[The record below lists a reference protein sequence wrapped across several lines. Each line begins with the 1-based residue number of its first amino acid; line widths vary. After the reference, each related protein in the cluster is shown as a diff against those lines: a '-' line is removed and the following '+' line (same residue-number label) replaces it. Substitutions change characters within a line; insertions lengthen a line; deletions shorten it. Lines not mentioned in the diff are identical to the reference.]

1 MNNPPGNRVRLTSSH
16 WGAGIA
22 TVNDG
27 RLQSVRAHHNDP
39 DPSPI
44 NDNYVDG
51 LSSSA
56 RVRRPAIRESYLRHG
71 PQAAHASRH
80 GRRGQERFVEV
91 SWSEAEERVCT
102 ALSHTIDRYGNKAI
116 FAGSYGWA
124 SAGRFHHAQSQLKRF
139 LNCLGGFVR
148 SEGNYSYQAALVL
161 MPHIVGN
168 YRQHVSEATRIDS
181 IRQHGE
187 LVVMFGG
194 IPMRSAQVGGGGV
207 ARHVLKSQLQSCREA
222 GVEFVTISPLKS
234 DALDSL
240 DAQWLAPKPGSDTAI
255 MMGLAHTLL
264 TEELHDPDFLDRYT
278 IGFEALAAYLLG
290 KDDGVVK
297 NADWA
302 ARQSGLDAEQLRQ
315 LARRMA
321 SSRTLLCTTAS
332 LQRAESGEQP
342 LWMTVA
348 LASMLGQIGLPG
360 AGFGIGYGAD
370 AAIGTSTRPMSWP
383 TLPQGTNP
391 VQDFIPV
398 AMISDML
405 LNPGAP
411 YEFNGQHRHFPDIRL
426 VWWAGGNP
434 FHHHQDLNR
443 LRQAFQ
449 QPETI
454 IVNEVN
460 WTATA
465 RHADIVLPATA
476 TLERNDFGGGT
487 QDMALVPMPK
497 ILEPLAEARNEYTT
511 YCKLAER
518 LGIGEAFSLGR
529 SELDWLNV
537 MWNELRDS
545 LQHDQQAAKLLGQP
559 LPAFEQFMAGDI
571 LQFTDPTPEQVFLSA
586 FRAEPE
592 KQALPTPS
600 GRIELFSQTIAGFNY
615 PDCPGHASWLPPTE
629 WLGSVKAK
637 TFPLHL
643 ISGQPETRL
652 HSQWD
657 TGSYSQDRK
666 VQGREPVLM
675 HPDNAV
681 ARGIADG
688 DVVRIFNDRGAC
700 LAGCVV
706 TDSIRSDVVF
716 LWTGAWYDPENPAD
730 SEAASCPL
738 DKHGNPNVLTH
749 DLRTSRLSQGSAA
762 HSTLVEV
769 ERWDKPLPPIT
780 AYTPPL

>member
-1 MNNPPGNRVRLTSSH
+1 MNKPPINKTSLTSSH
-16 WGAGIA
+16 WGAGVA
-22 TVNDG
+22 TVLNG
-27 RLQSVRAHHNDP
+27 SLQSVTAHRNDP
-39 DPSPI
+39 DPSSI

-51 LSSSA
+51 LTSSA
-56 RVRRPAIRESYLRHG
+56 RLRRPAVRESYLYHG
-71 PQAAHASRH
+71 PQAAHTTMH
-80 GRRGQERFVEV
+80 GRRGNEAFVEV
-91 SWSEAEERVCT
+91 SWDTAEELVCE
-102 ALSHTIDRYGNKAI
+102 ALTHTIEQHGNKAI
-116 FAGSYGWA
+116 YAGSYGWA

-168 YRQHVSEATRIDS
+168 YRQHVTEATRMAS

-194 IPMRSAQVGGGGV
+194 IPMRSGQVGGGGV
-207 ARHVLKSQLQSCREA
+207 ARHVLKSQMQSCREA
-222 GVEFVTISPLKS
+222 GVEFVSISPLKA

-240 DAQWLAPKPGSDTAI
+240 DAQWLAPRPGSDTAI

-264 TEELHDPDFLDRYT
+264 TEGLCDLQFLQRYT
-278 IGFEALAAYLLG
+278 VGFDALADCLLG
-290 KDDGVVK
+290 KDDGIVK
-297 NADWA
+297 DVDWA
-302 ARQSGLDAEQLRQ
+302 ARQSGLDAGQLRQ

-391 VQDFIPV
+391 IKDFIPV
-398 AMISDML
+398 AMVADML

-443 LRQAFQ
+443 LRHAFQ

-454 IVNEVN
+454 IVNELN

-487 QDMALVPMPK
+487 QDMALIPMPK
-497 ILEPLAEARNEYTT
+497 ILDPVGDARNEYTT
-511 YCKLAER
+511 YRKLAKR
-518 LGIGEAFSLGR
+518 LGIDEAFSLGR
-529 SELDWLNV
+529 SEMDWLNV
-537 MWNELRDS
+537 MWDELRDN
-545 LQHDQQAAKLLGQP
+545 LQDDQQAATLLNQP
-559 LPAFEQFMAGDI
+559 LPAFDEFMAGDI
-571 LQFTDPTPEQVFLSA
+571 LQFEDPTPDQVFLSA
-586 FRAEPE
+586 FRADPD
-592 KQALPTPS
+592 KHALPTPS

-615 PDCPGHASWLPPTE
+615 DDCPGHASWLPPCE
-629 WLGSVKAK
+629 WLGSDRAD

-666 VQGREPVLM
+666 VQGREPVLI
-675 HPDNAV
+675 HPDNAA

-706 TDSIRSDVVF
+706 TDTIRTDVVF
-716 LWTGAWYDPENPAD
+716 LWTGAWYDPDTQPGNEPA
-730 SEAASCPL
+730 SLPM

-749 DLRTSRLSQGSAA
+749 DRRTSRLSQGPAA